1 MSLNSNI
8 SENLF
13 AITFQ
18 ELKLRCSELSVKIQ
32 TDEIEFR
39 AKVQLFSFT
48 LLSSWRCFWKERS
61 WLWKFLGLG
70 DHCHS
75 DDDHG
80 HYHADHEDNDHNYE
94 DDYNDREDDHNHEDD
109 HDEDHDHCDHNC
121 AQLSSRER
129 EIEWEIREMQRQKVI
144 FADHMLIYD
153 HIAYIINCSY
163 ITDQIFCLIKFVVWS
178 FRLVILSNVCNRQ
191 SGRSWRGAWLRRGG
205 RCRSMASK
213 CINKSMASECFFSE
227 IFYGTKM

>member
-1 MSLNSNI
+1 MSLNYNI

-48 LLSSWRCFWKERS
+48 LSVSSWCCFWKERS
-61 WLWKFLGLG
+61 WLWKCLGLE
-70 DHCHS
+70 DHHQQWHI
-75 DDDHG
+75 DDHG
-80 HYHADHEDNDHNYE
+80 HDHEH
-94 DDYNDREDDHNHEDD
+94 HEDD
-109 HDEDHDHCDHNC
+109 HDDHEDDHDGREDDHDDHDDHNC
-121 AQLSSRER
+121 GQLSSRER